1 MQLPIDFGTPLFNP
15 FCNIWTLAENLVKD
29 LKRFYLAE
37 NKFIKHEHARAN
49 TKYNEVVVN

>member
-15 FCNIWTLAENLVKD
+15 FCKIWTLAENLVKD